1 MAKTQNKNGSM
12 GVTSYGAFSMNS
24 KQQTGHSRQEETNF
38 KDVDQFKDPEQL
50 KAYVLSLMTEIKSNG
65 HASSHPTILNGE
77 SVDHVL
83 KDTEKYRKE
92 CANIQKQL
100 SDLRVQ
106 SETQKRAID
115 RIGGF
120 PTMKAL

>member
-1 MAKTQNKNGSM
+1 MQ
-12 GVTSYGAFSMNS
+12 
-24 KQQTGHSRQEETNF
+24 
-38 KDVDQFKDPEQL
+38 
-50 KAYVLSLMTEIKSNG
+50 EIKSNG
-65 HASSHPTILNGE
+65 HDSSHPSILNGE
-77 SVDHVL
+77 TVDQVV

-115 RIGGF
+115 RIGGLA
-120 PTMKAL
+120 TMKAL